1 MAAIE
6 DIEDIAGGE
15 NGGEGQ
21 GIEVDSVPIRN
32 IRGKLVPKLGAG
44 SRANRCLIDNL
55 R

>member
-15 NGGEGQ
+15 NGGEG
-21 GIEVDSVPIRN
+21 IEVDSVPIRN
-32 IRGKLVPKLGAG
+32 KRGKLVPKLGAG
-44 SRANRCLIDNL
+44 SRANRSLIDNL